1 MPFTDIL
8 TWGWH
13 SLRPVENCMT
23 LLTIFPS
30 AFLCRLNSCVQ
41 VSALIHKMVEAMY
54 SCHCIRN
61 FFPPQGLFLSK
72 AEMDVSLHSHA
83 LKALFQGMYWI
94 WAWQGM
100 WMTLI
105 TGLVSTVSD
114 FRRDSQVN
122 SWEIP
127 LWALV
132 PLAQAAAVHHAQ
144 GTVKCTVWTAVMS
157 SVWTMY
163 IFLLSS
169 GVNLAPPAGNMF
181 QNT

>member
-1 MPFTDIL
+1 MPFTNIL

-41 VSALIHKMVEAMY
+41 VSALTHKLVEAMY
-54 SCHCIRN
+54 SCHCIPK
-61 FFPPQGLFLSK
+61 FFPPQGLCLSK

-83 LKALFQGMYWI
+83 LKALFQGMCWI
-94 WAWQGM
+94 CTWQAM
-100 WMTLI
+100 RMTLI
-105 TGLVSTVSD
+105 TGLASTASD

-122 SWEIP
+122 SWETP
-127 LWALV
+127 LCALL

-144 GTVKCTVWTAVMS
+144 GTAQCTVWTAAMS
-157 SVWTMY
+157 SVWIMY